1 MTDSISEE
9 DKGYPIYMLIFW
21 VSTNR
26 KIVFVSLEYILLE
39 DKGKPYLKSREDRTV
54 LVQKADT
61 YL

>member
-39 DKGKPYLKSREDRTV
+39 DKGKPYLKSREDRTL
-54 LVQKADT
+54 LVHKADT